1 MKWMNQTRPV
11 AFDLAT
17 LALRLAGGLLMLHG
31 IPKLLNFG
39 DRMNSFGDPLGIGS
53 TASLALCVFAE
64 LFCTGLVVLGLLTRY
79 ALIPIIINMAVI
91 VFMVHGAEPIKEREL
106 PIMFLLIFISLFF
119 SGPGKYSVDG
129 LRGR

>member
-1 MKWMNQTRPV
+1 MNQTRPV

>member
-53 TASLALCVFAE
+53 PASLALCVFAE